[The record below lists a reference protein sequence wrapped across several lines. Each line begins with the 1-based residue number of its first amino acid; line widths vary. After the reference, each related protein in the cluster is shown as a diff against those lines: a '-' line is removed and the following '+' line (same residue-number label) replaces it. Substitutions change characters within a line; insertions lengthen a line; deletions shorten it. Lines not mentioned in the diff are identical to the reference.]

1 MQTKPRKVFGDL
13 HVRKQALLDNR
24 NMDLRK
30 PQNWY
35 FSKELVHDFGQNWVE
50 VFSSLV
56 SYQKWIEKKCLLTFW
71 IEKKPFKRTSVL
83 SPRTAAL
90 QENPLPWKCLCKSTF
105 YFIFFFLLYHVSLL
119 SVLFYFIFLFVFK
132 ILLIFPKNK
141 FKWKIH
147 YCTN

>member
-1 MQTKPRKVFGDL
+1 MQTTPRKVFGDL

-56 SYQKWIEKKCLLTFW
+56 SYEK
-71 IEKKPFKRTSVL
+71 
-83 SPRTAAL
+83 
-90 QENPLPWKCLCKSTF
+90 
-105 YFIFFFLLYHVSLL
+105 
-119 SVLFYFIFLFVFK
+119 
-132 ILLIFPKNK
+132 
-141 FKWKIH
+141 
-147 YCTN
+147 

>member
-1 MQTKPRKVFGDL
+1 MTFFEGVSPWFWSKLSWSFFISCELSKIDRKKVF
-13 HVRKQALLDNR
+13 
-24 NMDLRK
+24 
-30 PQNWY
+30 
-35 FSKELVHDFGQNWVE
+35 
-50 VFSSLV
+50 
-56 SYQKWIEKKCLLTFW
+56 LTFW

-119 SVLFYFIFLFVFK
+119 SVLFYFIVLFVFK
-132 ILLIFPKNK
+132 IWLIFPKNK

-147 YCTN
+147 YRTNWNNSTFKKVINFF